1 MESQFKE
8 EYKALRKK
16 VQEFAVGLVEQAR
29 TSYELEV
36 CLNHNPGGIPWQ
48 PGLNLKNLV
57 FYAKKFFLP
66 KCDFL
71 PNAHSIII

>member
-16 VQEFAVGLVEQAR
+16 VQEFAVGLVEQTR

-48 PGLNLKNLV
+48 PGLI
-57 FYAKKFFLP
+57 FFLFFSQC
-66 KCDFL
+66 KQ
-71 PNAHSIII
+71 SYV

>member
-16 VQEFAVGLVEQAR
+16 VQEFAVGLVEQTR

-48 PGLNLKNLV
+48 PGLNFKKSCLLCKKNLPV
-57 FYAKKFFLP
+57 
-66 KCDFL
+66 
-71 PNAHSIII
+71 